1 MAVGVQKMAKH
12 NALIK
17 QLASV
22 ETLGSVNVIC
32 SDKTGTLTQNR
43 MQIKHVYSGYEEI
56 PASEFKT
63 ERYRELLM
71 CGVYCNN
78 AYLEKNNHLLG
89 DPTEGSFLIL
99 AKKYLK
105 G

>member
-12 NALIK
+12 NALVK

-32 SDKTGTLTQNR
+32 SDKTGTLTQNK
-43 MQIKHVYSGYEEI
+43 MEIKHVYSGY
-56 PASEFKT
+56 T
-63 ERYRELLM
+63 EVELAQYSSDKYRELM
-71 CGVYCNN
+71 MAGVYCNN
-78 AYLEKNNHLLG
+78 AYLEKNDELLG
-89 DPTEGSFLIL
+89 DPTEGSFLML

-105 G
+105 S